1 MTSLSKR
8 TYSLTMTRAAVYA
21 AFFIAGAIFANWVS
35 RIPQIQANLGLSE
48 STLGLVLLGAS
59 AGVIVGLTFT
69 SGLIARYGSRRIT
82 VVGGLLMSIML
93 AMVGLSTH
101 FVTLLV
107 ALFFL
112 GMFLSMMDVSMNA
125 QAVEVERRLNKNI
138 MSSFHAAWSVGTF
151 VGAIVGSRFVALE
164 FSVATHFLIMAVIF
178 FLMVLMAGLPL
189 LEIQDE
195 TDDSEGSIF
204 QFPPRILWPLGAI
217 AFAAGISEGAIG
229 DWGGIYLRDIVGT
242 GASTAALGFAAF
254 SLTMTVMRFAG
265 DSLAEKFGAEWIVRG
280 GGILSAIGILL
291 ALIFPNVIMTL
302 IGFAL
307 VGAGAATVIPL
318 AFSAAGKLPD
328 IAPGRAIAGVA
339 TIGYAAFLA
348 GPPIIGIVADFTS
361 LRFGLVLVLF
371 LSLSLW
377 FTGRTLRVEK
387 VKVT

>member
-1 MTSLSKR
+1 MTLFSKKKKS
-8 TYSLTMTRAAVYA
+8 YSLTITRAAVYM
-21 AFFIAGAIFANWVS
+21 AFFVAGAIFANWVS

-48 STLGLVLLGAS
+48 SALGLVLLGAS
-59 AGVIVGLTFT
+59 AGVITGLSFT
-69 SGLIARYGSRRIT
+69 SGLIARYGSRRTT
-82 VVGGLLMSIML
+82 VVGGLVMSIML
-93 AMVGLSTH
+93 AGIGFALN
-101 FVTLLV
+101 FWTLLIV
-107 ALFFL
+107 LFFL

-151 VGAIVGSRFVALE
+151 VGAIVGSQFVAMG
-164 FSVATHFLIMAVIF
+164 FSVATHFVIMGVFF
-178 FLMVLMAGLPL
+178 FLLLLIIGLPL

-195 TDDSEGSIF
+195 SDDSEGSVI

-242 GASTAALGFAAF
+242 GESTAALGFAAF
-254 SLTMTVMRFAG
+254 ALTMTVMRFAG

-280 GGILSAIGILL
+280 GGIVSATGILL
-291 ALIFPNVIMTL
+291 ALIFPNVVMTL

-361 LRFGLVLVLF
+361 LRFGLVLVLV
-371 LSLSLW
+371 LALSLW
-377 FTGRTLRVEK
+377 FTGKTLRVAK
-387 VKVT
+387 A